1 MVEMDAFHSF
11 SVSLRKEKKR
21 ILTNRHLKHLKYKTD
36 LYEMI
41 LIELREDEAEMKKKK
56 YS

>member
-11 SVSLRKEKKR
+11 SLSLRKKKR

-41 LIELREDEAEMKKKK
+41 LIELREDEAEMKKK
-56 YS
+56 YT